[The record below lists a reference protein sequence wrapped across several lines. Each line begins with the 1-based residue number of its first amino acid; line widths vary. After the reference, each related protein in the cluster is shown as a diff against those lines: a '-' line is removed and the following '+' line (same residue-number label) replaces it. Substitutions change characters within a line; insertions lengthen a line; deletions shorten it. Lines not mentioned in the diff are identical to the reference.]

1 MLSALSFALLA
12 APLLARA
19 ETHMVDVG
27 ASGLTFTPEALSA
40 AVGDTVLFTF
50 KAKNHTATQSSFAS
64 PCGPMAGGFDSGFM
78 PVANGTTDFPTFSY
92 TVQATTP
99 TWVYCKQA
107 ANTPASHCGA
117 GMVFA
122 INCPTN
128 SSAPNS
134 FSNFKASALAIG
146 QQLAAAA
153 ASAGAAA
160 PSAAAGYPAPSTPTA
175 GSSTDTPTTGSSTDT
190 STGTGSGAG
199 DIASSGQVHVIA
211 VGGNSA
217 LTFEPTT
224 VAAQPGDVISF
235 QFMSKNHSATQSSFA
250 SPCTKI
256 ASTTTTPGFDSG
268 FMFVGNSTTP
278 LIWNVTVNDTTPIW
292 VYCRQK
298 TPADHC
304 GAGMVFAVNSNE
316 TAGSTKTFSAF
327 QAAAKAQEV
336 NANTTSNGTSSTS
349 APGASG
355 SSGATR
361 QVAGLGLGLAGAV
374 FALFL

>member
-12 APLLARA
+12 APLLTRA

-27 ASGLTFTPEALSA
+27 ANGLTFTPEALSA
-40 AVGDTVLFTF
+40 AIGDTVIFTF

-64 PCGPMAGGFDSGFM
+64 PCGPMPGGFDSGFM

-128 SSAPNS
+128 TSAPNS

-146 QQLAAAA
+146 QQLQAA
-153 ASAGAAA
+153 ASSGAAA
-160 PSAAAGYPAPSTPTA
+160 PPVATDYPAPSTPT
-175 GSSTDTPTTGSSTDT
+175 TGT
-190 STGTGSGAG
+190 STGTENGTGTG
-199 DIASSGQVHVIA
+199 TGTIATSGQVHVVA

-217 LTFEPTT
+217 LTFEPTNIA
-224 VAAQPGDVISF
+224 AAQGDIISF
-235 QFMSKNHSATQSSFA
+235 QFMSKNHSATQSTFA

-256 ASTTTTPGFDSG
+256 GSTTSTPGFDSG

-278 LIWNVTVNDTTPIW
+278 LIWNVTVNDTNPIW

-298 TPADHC
+298 TPTDHC
-304 GAGMVFAVNSNE
+304 GTGMVFAVNSNE
-316 TAGSTKTFSAF
+316 TTGSTKTFSAF
-327 QAAAKAQEV
+327 QSAAKAQDA
-336 NANTTSNGTSSTS
+336 NATSNGTSSTS

-361 QVAGLGLGLAGAV
+361 QMAGLGLGLAGAL